1 MMQTL
6 DFSGG
11 QQPKPDLAD
20 MPQHEF
26 KPMNLRESFVLAI
39 PDLVVM
45 AFMIILLFTGS
56 FVSFL
61 RYDIR

>member
-1 MMQTL
+1 MIRSNNFQ
-6 DFSGG
+6 GG
-11 QQPKPDLAD
+11 EQPKPVLDD

-26 KPMNLRESFVLAI
+26 KSMSLGESFSLAL
-39 PDLVVM
+39 PDLGILALM
-45 AFMIILLFTGS
+45 TILLFVGT

>member
-1 MMQTL
+1 MRNIN
-6 DFSGG
+6 FGSAE
-11 QQPKPDLAD
+11 QPKPVLDD

-26 KPMNLRESFVLAI
+26 KPMNLGESFSLAL
-39 PDLVVM
+39 PDLIILALM
-45 AFMIILLFTGS
+45 TILLFVGA